1 MRSVVIKQ
9 SGSLKHIEGFFHKDR
24 TRRVYQLLNE
34 YGRRGVELLRDATPN
49 DSGKTASGWDYEIQT
64 TSAGI
69 SLFWTNNNVKDGV
82 PIAILIQYGHA
93 TRGGTYVQG
102 IDYINPALRS
112 IFQEMADKLWKEVVY

>member
-1 MRSVVIKQ
+1 MRSVIIKQ

-49 DSGKTASGWDYEIQT
+49 DSGKTAAGWDYQIQMN
-64 TSAGI
+64 SNGI

-112 IFQEMADKLWKEVVY
+112 IFEEMADKLWKEVV

>member
-1 MRSVVIKQ
+1 MALVVMKQ
-9 SGSLKHIEGFFHKDR
+9 SGSLKNFEGFLYKNR
-24 TRRVYQLLNE
+24 KRRLYQLLNE
-34 YGRRGVELLRDATPN
+34 YGKQGVELLRDATPN

-64 TSAGI
+64 TAAGI

-102 IDYINPALRS
+102 VDYINPALRPLFES
-112 IFQEMADKLWKEVVY
+112 MATKLWKEVS